1 MSEEAT
7 FLVSQKLISLILQ
20 KLRINIAKSKFFIA
34 VKTEYTNVAK
44 TENLMSHNVRF
55 LMS

>member
-1 MSEEAT
+1 M
-7 FLVSQKLISLILQ
+7 FLVSQKRNFLIPQ